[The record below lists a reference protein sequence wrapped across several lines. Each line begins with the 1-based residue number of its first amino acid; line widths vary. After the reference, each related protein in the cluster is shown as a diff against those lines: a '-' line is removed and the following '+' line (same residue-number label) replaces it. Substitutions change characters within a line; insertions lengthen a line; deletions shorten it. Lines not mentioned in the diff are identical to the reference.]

1 MSKYKW
7 IAENGICGQN
17 EIIASAA
24 KYCDEDAI
32 YIALYTDKAE
42 IGQTIL
48 ENLNRIDGNNLME
61 LRIFNSKREFFAIRS
76 MCTEDF
82 KWRVTSDKNLKKED
96 YIVRHQFIDINKV
109 KSMGKSTFFQIDERV
124 NSVKVISYIE
134 YDEYGMAKVV
144 DNRVCQLEEME

>member
-1 MSKYKW
+1 M
-7 IAENGICGQN
+7 
-17 EIIASAA
+17 
-24 KYCDEDAI
+24 
-32 YIALYTDKAE
+32 
-42 IGQTIL
+42 L

-82 KWRVTSDKNLKKED
+82 KWRVTSDENLEEKD
-96 YIVRHQFIDINKV
+96 YIVRHHFIDVNKV
-109 KSMGKSTFFQIDERV
+109 KSMGKSTFFQIDEKV
-124 NSVKVISYIE
+124 NSVRVISYIE